1 MLNRSNIS
9 QLEIINIMTLKK
21 YQQIKLAITVAIAI
35 IFSQA
40 ILYQNY
46 LIPLATLV
54 ISSSVLIWLR
64 RQVKEVVADERD
76 YINSGKSAALAIQVY
91 SWIAVTAMFILYSFK
106 DINPAYEPIAL
117 TLAFSTCLLMI
128 TYSFIFKFQNKVK
141 FSSNKT
147 RFIIFIII
155 LSVFASI
162 FTLRFFSGEDNWVC
176 QNGQWIEHGHP
187 DYSAPT
193 IPCK

>member
-1 MLNRSNIS
+1 
-9 QLEIINIMTLKK
+9 MTLKK
-21 YQQIKLAITVAIAI
+21 YQQIKLAITVVIAI

-54 ISSSVLIWLR
+54 ISSLVLIWLR

-76 YINSGKSAALAIQVY
+76 YINAGKSAALAIQVY
-91 SWIAVTAMFILYSFK
+91 SWIAVAAMFILYAFK
-106 DINPAYEPIAL
+106 DLNPAYEPIAL

-147 RFIIFIII
+147 RFTIFIII
-155 LSVFASI
+155 LSIFASI
-162 FTLRFFSGEDNWVC
+162 FTLRLFSGEDNWVC
-176 QNGQWIEHGHP
+176 KNGQWIKHGNP
-187 DYSAPT
+187 DFPT
-193 IPCK
+193 PSVPCK